1 MPSASNIYHRIS
13 ILDRVSRGKGND
25 FDDAFDSKVHV
36 NKDAFLP
43 SRPNLPRTPS
53 SNRKVVPKQISAYGG
68 NCSVASDVSL
78 DQRFFK
84 KTISTDNTAP
94 TSDESIS
101 VGTESYEN
109 ICPSPIAQPLR
120 PSPGIQNADSSWS
133 LEKTS
138 SSRVRNGSPFH
149 ERLAVTNTKAMA
161 MRRLSEQMEYE
172 EKQKSKGR
180 APKKP
185 FYLVAGKSSSPKNA
199 STSSPKLKK
208 SPRKPPQP
216 SLNARSQSFSSE
228 KKSRSTRRRS
238 IGCSSPFHER
248 LAVTNTKTMAMRR
261 YEEQLEKEEKY
272 RQRSAGSVKN
282 RPFYLVTG
290 NDSTPKKS
298 TRTTVRLPSALPPKI
313 VKTTTTSKREML
325 RPPAFA
331 QKEKS
336 RHSTPKKSEREARA
350 LYDRL
355 ARHDTVSSSK
365 KIITSK
371 NRPMLLTQI
380 ELMELEKENTRIQKE
395 KQRMKK
401 KTTKEFFEIL
411 SKDSTLSILMRCDS
425 SSVARNDDSPIF
437 RDERSCMDNSC
448 YDSFD
453 NEFDQI

>member
-1 MPSASNIYHRIS
+1 MRSAPNIYHRIS
-13 ILDRVSRGKGND
+13 ILDRVSRGKGNN
-25 FDDAFDSKVHV
+25 FDDAFDSKVHM
-36 NKDAFLP
+36 NKDAFLS

-53 SNRKVVPKQISAYGG
+53 SNRKVVPKQIDAYG

-109 ICPSPIAQPLR
+109 ICPSPIAEPIR

-138 SSRVRNGSPFH
+138 SRRVRNGSPFH

-172 EKQKSKGR
+172 EKQKNKGKP
-180 APKKP
+180 PKKP
-185 FYLVAGKSSSPKNA
+185 FYLVAGKSSSP
-199 STSSPKLKK
+199 TSQKPKKGT
-208 SPRKPPQP
+208 RKPPQA
-216 SLNARSQSFSSE
+216 SLNAKSQSFSRSQSFSSE
-228 KKSRSTRRRS
+228 KSARPTQRRS
-238 IGCSSPFHER
+238 IGCNSPFHER

-272 RQRSAGSVKN
+272 RQRSGSVKN
-282 RPFYLVTG
+282 RPFYLITG
-290 NDSTPKKS
+290 KDNTPKKS
-298 TRTTVRLPSALPPKI
+298 PRTTMRRASPLPPKI
-313 VKTTTTSKREML
+313 VKTTPTSKRQMV

-331 QKEKS
+331 KKEKS
-336 RHSTPKKSEREARA
+336 RQSTPKRSERETRA
-350 LYDRL
+350 FYDRL

-365 KIITSK
+365 KIITSRD
-371 NRPMLLTQI
+371 RPMLLTQI
-380 ELMELEKENTRIQKE
+380 ELMELEKEKTRVQKE
-395 KQRMKK
+395 KQMKK
-401 KTTKEFFEIL
+401 RTSKDFFEIL
-411 SKDSTLSILMRCDS
+411 SKDSTLSNLYRCDS
-425 SSVARNDDSPIF
+425 SSVARNDDSSIF
-437 RDERSCMDNSC
+437 RDEGSYMGNSC